1 MSIARIGRYS
11 ASAYRSDERLAGT
24 LALPGTATDAWDLD
38 SVYNASPRSRW
49 LERRLE
55 KTAEIRPNL
64 ANLNLELMISRRKYL
79 QTMAAGFGAAMGSS
93 LFPEIARGT
102 TAYSGGPKRVI
113 FFMQN
118 QGFDP
123 ATCIP
128 AGMKTSASLANATL
142 PEPISALE
150 PFKDRLHIIN
160 GLHGRHTSPSH
171 SAFFGAL
178 GGYRG
183 SDGVPPS
190 APTIDYELSK
200 VLPDTLLPHLCIG
213 MDSMEN
219 MTAKPTVANLS
230 ASGAGQ
236 PIFMHSNP
244 NHLYQ
249 MLYGGISKGEIRQQH
264 EARSSLFDRIEQ
276 IASAKGASLP
286 TESRQRYGQ
295 YVQGFQDINGLRERL
310 GGVSDHLQKFAPQ
323 VDDRYTNP
331 EFETDW
337 HDTLLDLGI
346 SALKSGITSVL
357 TVGSG
362 RGEIF
367 GSWKRLGVEQQGHT
381 LGHMKQPD
389 NPIWIKI
396 RQYNSRMLV
405 KLMEELESVPEGSG
419 TMMDNTLIV
428 YTSNNADSQHT
439 SGKTWPVMLLGNCN
453 DAFKTGRFTQLDG
466 TRPINAL
473 YTSILEAS
481 GVHCER
487 FNMSEKLAKKFDS
500 SSGPLKEV
508 LA

>member
-1 MSIARIGRYS
+1 
-11 ASAYRSDERLAGT
+11 
-24 LALPGTATDAWDLD
+24 
-38 SVYNASPRSRW
+38 
-49 LERRLE
+49 
-55 KTAEIRPNL
+55 
-64 ANLNLELMISRRKYL
+64 MIDRRKTL
-79 QTMAAGFGAAMGSS
+79 KGLAAGFGAALGSS
-93 LFPEIARGT
+93 MFPGIGRAAANG
-102 TAYSGGPKRVI
+102 SGGPKRVI
-113 FFMQN
+113 FFLQN

-128 AGMKTSASLANATL
+128 AGMKNSASLAGATL
-142 PEPISALE
+142 PEPIRALE
-150 PFKDRLHIIN
+150 PFKERLHIIN
-160 GLHGRHTSPSH
+160 GLHGIHTSPSH

-190 APTIDYELSK
+190 GPTIDYELSK
-200 VLPDTLLPHLCIG
+200 VLPETLLPHLCIG
-213 MDSMEN
+213 MDSIEN

-230 ASGAGQ
+230 ASGAGK

-249 MLYGGISKGEIRQQH
+249 MLYGGISGGDIRRQH
-264 EARSSLFDRIEQ
+264 EARSGMFERIE
-276 IASAKGASLP
+276 ALAAAKGGALP
-286 TESRQRYGQ
+286 AADQQRYGQ
-295 YVQGFQDINGLRERL
+295 YVDGFNDINGLRERL
-310 GGVSDHLQKFAPQ
+310 GSVSDHLRNFAPA

-337 HDTLLDLGI
+337 HDVLLDLGI

-357 TVGSG
+357 TIGSG

-367 GSWKRLGVEQQGHT
+367 GAWKGLGVVEQGHN

-419 TMMDNTLIV
+419 TMMDHTLIV

-439 SGKTWPVMLLGNCN
+439 SGATWPVMLLGNC
-453 DAFKTGRFTQLDG
+453 DGVFKSGQFTQLDG
-466 TRPINAL
+466 KRPINAL
-473 YTSILEAS
+473 YATILETV
-481 GVHCER
+481 GVRCDR
-487 FNMSEKLAKKFDS
+487 FNMSEKMAAKFDS
-500 SSGPLKEV
+500 GVGPLREL

>member
-1 MSIARIGRYS
+1 MIDRRNLLKGVTAGLGATFGSSIVPDIAHA
-11 ASAYRSDERLAGT
+11 ASATPSLTGT
-24 LALPGTATDAWDLD
+24 
-38 SVYNASPRSRW
+38 
-49 LERRLE
+49 
-55 KTAEIRPNL
+55 
-64 ANLNLELMISRRKYL
+64 
-79 QTMAAGFGAAMGSS
+79 
-93 LFPEIARGT
+93 
-102 TAYSGGPKRVI
+102 GGLKRVI

-123 ATCIP
+123 KTCLP
-128 AGMKTSASLANATL
+128 TAGVGNDGSLANATL
-142 PEPISALE
+142 PEPIEALD

-190 APTIDYELSK
+190 ASTIDYELSK
-200 VLPDTLLPHLCIG
+200 VLPQTLLPHLCIG

-219 MTAKPTVANLS
+219 MKAKPTVANLS

-249 MLYGGISKGEIRQQH
+249 MLYGGISTGDIRKQH
-264 EARSSLFDRIEQ
+264 EARSGMFNRIEEL
-276 IASAKGASLP
+276 AAAKGGYLP
-286 TESRQRYGQ
+286 AVDAQRYSQ
-295 YVQGFQDINGLRERL
+295 YVDGFGDINGLRERL
-310 GGVSDHLQKFAPQ
+310 GSVSDHLRDFAPE
-323 VDDRYTNP
+323 VDSRYTTP
-331 EFETDW
+331 VFETDW
-337 HDTLLDLGI
+337 HDSLLDLGI
-346 SALKSGITSVL
+346 SALKSGITNTL
-357 TVGSG
+357 TIGSG

-367 GSWKRLGVEQQGHT
+367 GAWKGLGVEQQGHN

-389 NPIWIKI
+389 NPIWVKI

-439 SGKTWPVMLLGNCN
+439 SGSNWPVMLLGNPGG
-453 DAFKTGRFTQLDG
+453 AFTTGKLTQLDG
-466 TRPINAL
+466 KRPINAL
-473 YTSILEAS
+473 YTSILRAS
-481 GVHCER
+481 GVEVDR
-487 FNMSEKLAKKFDS
+487 FNMSDQMAAKFDS
-500 SSGPLKEV
+500 GTGPLKEI

>member
-1 MSIARIGRYS
+1 MVV
-11 ASAYRSDERLAGT
+11 
-24 LALPGTATDAWDLD
+24 TA
-38 SVYNASPRSRW
+38 
-49 LERRLE
+49 
-55 KTAEIRPNL
+55 
-64 ANLNLELMISRRKYL
+64 
-79 QTMAAGFGAAMGSS
+79 GAAVGAP
-93 LFPEIARGT
+93 LFPGLSQAAARAFG
-102 TAYSGGPKRVI
+102 GGPKRVI

-123 ATCIP
+123 ATCVP
-128 AGMKTSASLANATL
+128 AGMKSSGSLAKARL
-142 PEPISALE
+142 PEPIAALE
-150 PFKDRLHIIN
+150 PFKERLHIIN
-160 GLHGRHTSPSH
+160 GLHGLHTSPSH

-190 APTIDYELSK
+190 GPTIDYELSK
-200 VLPDTLLPHLCIG
+200 VLPETLLPHLCIG

-219 MTAKPTVANLS
+219 MKAKPTVANLS

-249 MLYGGISKGEIRQQH
+249 MLYGGISEGGIRRQH

-276 IASAKGASLP
+276 LAAAQGKSLP
-286 TESRQRYGQ
+286 AADRQRYGQ
-295 YVQGFQDINGLRERL
+295 YVEGFRDINGLRDRL
-310 GGVSDHLQKFAPQ
+310 NGVSDHLRNFAPK

-337 HDTLLDLGI
+337 HDVLLDLGI

-357 TVGSG
+357 TLGSG

-367 GSWKRLGVEQQGHT
+367 GSWKGIGVEEQGHN

-396 RQYNSRMLV
+396 RQYNCRMLV
-405 KLMEELESVPEGSG
+405 RLMEELESVPEGSG

-428 YTSNNADSQHT
+428 YTSNNADAQHT
-439 SGKTWPVMLLGNCN
+439 SGANWPVMLLGNCGG
-453 DAFKTGRFTQLDG
+453 AFKTGCFTQLDG
-466 TRPINAL
+466 KRPINAL
-473 YTSILEAS
+473 YSSILTAS
-481 GVHCER
+481 GSTCDR
-487 FNMSEKLAKKFDS
+487 FNMSEKMAAKFDS
-500 SSGPLKEV
+500 GSGPLREV

>member
-1 MSIARIGRYS
+1 
-11 ASAYRSDERLAGT
+11 
-24 LALPGTATDAWDLD
+24 
-38 SVYNASPRSRW
+38 
-49 LERRLE
+49 
-55 KTAEIRPNL
+55 
-64 ANLNLELMISRRKYL
+64 
-79 QTMAAGFGAAMGSS
+79 MAAGVGAGFGSAFLPGIGQAAATSAA
-93 LFPEIARGT
+93 LGT
-102 TAYSGGPKRVI
+102 GAPKRVI
-113 FFMQN
+113 FFLQN

-128 AGMKTSASLANATL
+128 VGMTNGGSLAKAKL
-142 PEPISALE
+142 PEPIAALE
-150 PFKDRLHIIN
+150 PYKERLHIIN
-160 GLHGRHTSPSH
+160 GLHGLHTSPSH

-190 APTIDYELSK
+190 ASTIDYELSK
-200 VLPDTLLPHLCIG
+200 VLPQTLLPHLCIG

-219 MTAKPTVANLS
+219 MKTKPTVANLS

-249 MLYGGISKGEIRQQH
+249 MLYGGISQGDIRKHH
-264 EARSSLFDRIEQ
+264 EARSGMFDRIEQ
-276 IASAKGASLP
+276 LAAAKGVTLP
-286 TESRQRYGQ
+286 ATDQQRYGQ
-295 YVQGFQDINGLRERL
+295 YVHGFNDINGLRERL
-310 GGVSDHLQKFAPQ
+310 GNVSDHLQKFAPE

-337 HDTLLDLGI
+337 HDVILDLGI

-357 TVGSG
+357 TIGSG

-367 GSWKRLGVEQQGHT
+367 GAWKGLGIDEQGHN

-405 KLMEELESVPEGSG
+405 KLIEQLEKVPEGSG

-428 YTSNNADSQHT
+428 YTSNNADAQHT
-439 SGKTWPVMLLGNCN
+439 SGANWPVMLLGNY
-453 DAFKTGRFTQLDG
+453 DGAFKTGQFTQVDG
-466 TRPINAL
+466 KRPINAL
-473 YTSILEAS
+473 YATILRAS
-481 GVHCER
+481 GVECDR
-487 FNMSEKLAKKFDS
+487 FNMSEKMAAKYDAGN
-500 SSGPLKEV
+500 GPLKELLV
-508 LA
+508 

>member
-1 MSIARIGRYS
+1 MVV
-11 ASAYRSDERLAGT
+11 
-24 LALPGTATDAWDLD
+24 TA
-38 SVYNASPRSRW
+38 
-49 LERRLE
+49 
-55 KTAEIRPNL
+55 
-64 ANLNLELMISRRKYL
+64 
-79 QTMAAGFGAAMGSS
+79 GAAVGAP
-93 LFPEIARGT
+93 LFPGLSQAAARAFG
-102 TAYSGGPKRVI
+102 GGPKRVI

-123 ATCIP
+123 ATCVP
-128 AGMKTSASLANATL
+128 AGMKSSGSLAKARL
-142 PEPISALE
+142 PEPIAALE
-150 PFKDRLHIIN
+150 PFKERLHIIN
-160 GLHGRHTSPSH
+160 GLHGLHTSPSH

-190 APTIDYELSK
+190 GPTIDYELSK
-200 VLPDTLLPHLCIG
+200 VLPETLLPHLCIG

-219 MTAKPTVANLS
+219 MKAKPTVANLS

-249 MLYGGISKGEIRQQH
+249 MLYGGISEGGIRRQH

-276 IASAKGASLP
+276 LAAAQGKSLP
-286 TESRQRYGQ
+286 AADRQRYGQ
-295 YVQGFQDINGLRERL
+295 YVEGFRDINGLRDRL
-310 GGVSDHLQKFAPQ
+310 NGVSDHLRNFAPK

-337 HDTLLDLGI
+337 HDVLLDLGI

-357 TVGSG
+357 TLGSG

-367 GSWKRLGVEQQGHT
+367 GSWKGIGEQGHN

-396 RQYNSRMLV
+396 RQYNCRMLV
-405 KLMEELESVPEGSG
+405 RLMEELESVPEGSG

-428 YTSNNADSQHT
+428 YTSNNADAQHT
-439 SGKTWPVMLLGNCN
+439 SGANWPVMLLGNCGG
-453 DAFKTGRFTQLDG
+453 AFKTGCFTQLDG
-466 TRPINAL
+466 KRPINAL
-473 YTSILEAS
+473 YSSILTAS
-481 GVHCER
+481 GSTCDR
-487 FNMSEKLAKKFDS
+487 FNMSEKMAAKFDS
-500 SSGPLKEV
+500 GSGPLREV